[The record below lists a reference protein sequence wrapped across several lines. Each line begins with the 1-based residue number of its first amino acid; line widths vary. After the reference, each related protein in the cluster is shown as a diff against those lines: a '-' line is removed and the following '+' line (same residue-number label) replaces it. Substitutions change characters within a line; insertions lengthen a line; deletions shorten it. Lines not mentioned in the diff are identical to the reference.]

1 MYLRNRTFFFK
12 VMGILKQGV
21 FLCLGLIVFSN
32 IQSWLTPR
40 LPVVID
46 GYYHPA
52 FKRVF
57 DKFKSNLESGL
68 EKGAGLAVYH
78 RGVLVVDIWGGYAD
92 LEASRPWEKDTISIG
107 FSTTKGVAAIM
118 VAKMVEKGLL
128 DYKRLVMDY
137 WPEFG
142 QNGKDNVTV
151 EMLLSHQAGLAALDE
166 PISLFEFRDNPEKVE
181 KMLAS
186 QKPIW
191 PPGTAHGY
199 HAATYGS
206 YVDVLL
212 KKVDPKGR
220 DTAQIFYED
229 FAKEY
234 DLDMFMNTP
243 LDQYY
248 RVTRLYGEPQW
259 KVLIQSFIIPRYRPL
274 FFTMLTDP
282 DSIVAR
288 ALKSIIEFTNIKVEM
303 HNNPSLRNIPCSCCY
318 GTGAAR
324 GFAKIYSILAN
335 GGQYEGKQ
343 LLTKESIYK
352 LTETISSGH
361 DLTIGSVTGFSRGT
375 ATKPNSLGYPVLGHT
390 GHGGQNAYADLK
402 NEIGMAYL
410 TNHISV
416 YGTGDDPRYVS
427 LEEEVYAALKD
438 YVKTLKKS

>member
-1 MYLRNRTFFFK
+1 
-12 VMGILKQGV
+12 MGILKQGV
-21 FLCLGLIVFSN
+21 LLCLGLIVFSN
-32 IQSWLTPR
+32 LQSWLTPR

-46 GYYHPA
+46 GYFHPA

-92 LEASRPWEKDTISIG
+92 LEARRPWEKDTMNIG

-166 PISLFEFRDNPEKVE
+166 PISLFEFRNNPERVE

-199 HAATYGS
+199 HAVTYGS

-248 RVTRLYGEPQW
+248 RVTRLYAEPTW
-259 KVLIQSFIIPRYRPL
+259 KVLLQCLTLPRYRPL
-274 FFTMLTDP
+274 FFRMLTDP
-282 DSIVAR
+282 NSIISR
-288 ALKSIIEFTNIKVEM
+288 ASKSIIEFTDGTVDL
-303 HNNPSLRNIPCSCCY
+303 HNNPAIRNIPCSCCY
-318 GTGAAR
+318 GTGTAR

-343 LLTKESIYK
+343 LLSKDSIKK
-352 LTETISSGH
+352 LTETISSGN
-361 DLTIGSVTGFSRGT
+361 DLTIGSVTSFSRGT
-375 ATKPNSLGYPVLGHT
+375 STKPNSLGYPVLGHT

-416 YGTGDDPRYVS
+416 YGMGDDPRFVS

-438 YVKTLKKS
+438 YVKTLEKS